1 MAKSTQTHL
10 SIQTHQ
16 IINWVKYVLTQ
27 LNPIN
32 INVYWVLIGYPVPNW
47 PNYDTTIISTNHPT
61 LKCLKTTKITKIL
74 PNLKNDQNNT

>member
-10 SIQTHQ
+10 STQTHQ

-32 INVYWVLIGYPVPNW
+32 INVYWVLIGYPI
-47 PNYDTTIISTNHPT
+47 DSIMIQLSF
-61 LKCLKTTKITKIL
+61 LQITQL
-74 PNLKNDQNNT
+74 